1 MLSQLFPLI
10 TLTVNRDNVNIN
22 PVSLISVKKCQEV
35 TRSDKKC
42 QEASRTYFGVVLSF
56 KRYILTNYDIRK
68 VSDII
73 V

>member
-1 MLSQLFPLI
+1 MSL
-10 TLTVNRDNVNIN
+10 N
-22 PVSLISVKKCQEV
+22 PVLFVSGLTNKRQEV
-35 TRSDKKC
+35 SRRDKKR

-73 V
+73 VWSYNL